1 MKNKRISVFS
11 FAKDLILVDF
21 IFFLVV
27 VVGYAIVVTQYELA
41 AGRENAVETL
51 IAIVGHI
58 SSFIPVAIVLT
69 FIFEIGGFL
78 IMILW
83 RLYQRRLEEAIEQA
97 KVEARIEGIAEGR
110 AEGRV
115 EGKAE
120 GKAEGRDEGKTEG
133 RTEGEA
139 AGIAKNYELWAAWNS
154 RRIEAEEQNL
164 PFDEP
169 PPPPPQATSHPQAA
183 PE

>member
-21 IFFLVV
+21 IFFLVAV
-27 VVGYAIVVTQYELA
+27 VSYAIVVTQHELA
-41 AGRENAVETL
+41 IGRENAVETL

-69 FIFEIGGFL
+69 LIFEIGGFL

-97 KVEARIEGIAEGR
+97 KIEARIEGIAEGR
-110 AEGRV
+110 AEG
-115 EGKAE
+115 KA
-120 GKAEGRDEGKTEG
+120 EGKTEG
-133 RTEGEA
+133 RTEGEV

-154 RRIEAEEQNL
+154 RRIAAEAQNR

-169 PPPPPQATSHPQAA
+169 PPPPPQAGSHPQAA
-183 PE
+183 PK

>member
-1 MKNKRISVFS
+1 MENKRISVFS

-27 VVGYAIVVTQYELA
+27 VVSYAIFVTQHELA
-41 AGRENAVETL
+41 VGRENAVETL
-51 IAIVGHI
+51 IVIVGHI

-69 FIFEIGGFL
+69 LIFEIGGFL

-97 KVEARIEGIAEGR
+97 KIEARTEGMA
-110 AEGRV
+110 
-115 EGKAE
+115 
-120 GKAEGRDEGKTEG
+120 EG

-139 AGIAKNYELWAAWNS
+139 AGIAKNYELWTAWNN
-154 RRIEAEEQNL
+154 RRLEAEAQNL

-169 PPPPPQATSHPQAA
+169 PPAPPQVDSNPQAA
-183 PE
+183 RE

>member
-1 MKNKRISVFS
+1 MENKRISVFS
-11 FAKDLILVDF
+11 FAKDLILIDF

-27 VVGYAIVVTQYELA
+27 VVGYAIVVTQHELA
-41 AGRENAVETL
+41 VRRENAVETL
-51 IAIVGHI
+51 IVIVGHI

-69 FIFEIGGFL
+69 LIFEIGGFL

-97 KVEARIEGIAEGR
+97 KIEARTEGMAEGR
-110 AEGRV
+110 AEG
-115 EGKAE
+115 
-120 GKAEGRDEGKTEG
+120 
-133 RTEGEA
+133 
-139 AGIAKNYELWAAWNS
+139 IAQNYELWVAWNN

-164 PFDEP
+164 PFDELP
-169 PPPPPQATSHPQAA
+169 PPPPRADSHPQAA

>member
-27 VVGYAIVVTQYELA
+27 VVSYAIVVTQHELA
-41 AGRENAVETL
+41 VGRENTVETL
-51 IAIVGHI
+51 IVIVGHI

-69 FIFEIGGFL
+69 LIFEIGGFL

-97 KVEARIEGIAEGR
+97 KIEARTEGMAEGR
-110 AEGRV
+110 
-115 EGKAE
+115 
-120 GKAEGRDEGKTEG
+120 TEG

-139 AGIAKNYELWAAWNS
+139 AGIAKNYELWTAWNN
-154 RRIEAEEQNL
+154 RRLEAEAQNL
-164 PFDEP
+164 PFNEP
-169 PPPPPQATSHPQAA
+169 PPAPPQVDSNPQAA
-183 PE
+183 RE

>member
-1 MKNKRISVFS
+1 MENKRISVFS

-21 IFFLVV
+21 IFFIVV
-27 VVGYAIVVTQYELA
+27 VVSYAIVVTQHALA
-41 AGRENAVETL
+41 VERENAVETL

-69 FIFEIGGFL
+69 LIFEIGGFF

-97 KVEARIEGIAEGR
+97 KIEA
-110 AEGRV
+110 
-115 EGKAE
+115 
-120 GKAEGRDEGKTEG
+120 

-139 AGIAKNYELWAAWNS
+139 AGIAKSYQLWAAWNG

-169 PPPPPQATSHPQAA
+169 PPPPPQANPNPQAA
-183 PE
+183 RE

>member
-1 MKNKRISVFS
+1 MENKRISVFS

-27 VVGYAIVVTQYELA
+27 VVSYAIVVTQHELA
-41 AGRENAVETL
+41 VGRENAVETL
-51 IAIVGHI
+51 IAIVGYI

-69 FIFEIGGFL
+69 LIFEIGGFF

-83 RLYQRRLEEAIEQA
+83 RLYKRRLEEAIEQV
-97 KVEARIEGIAEGR
+97 KIEAR
-110 AEGRV
+110 
-115 EGKAE
+115 
-120 GKAEGRDEGKTEG
+120 TEG

-139 AGIAKNYELWAAWNS
+139 AGIAKSYQLWAAWND

-169 PPPPPQATSHPQAA
+169 PPPPPQANPNPQAA
-183 PE
+183 RE

>member
-1 MKNKRISVFS
+1 MENKRISVFS

-21 IFFLVV
+21 IFFLIVV
-27 VVGYAIVVTQYELA
+27 ISYAIVVTQHELA
-41 AGRENAVETL
+41 VGRENAVETL
-51 IAIVGHI
+51 IVIVGHI

-69 FIFEIGGFL
+69 LIFEVGGFL

-97 KVEARIEGIAEGR
+97 KIEARTEGIAEGIAEGR
-110 AEGRV
+110 
-115 EGKAE
+115 
-120 GKAEGRDEGKTEG
+120 TEG

-139 AGIAKNYELWAAWNS
+139 AGIAKNYQLWAAWNN
-154 RRIEAEEQNL
+154 RRIEAEARNL

-169 PPPPPQATSHPQAA
+169 PPPPPQANPNPQATR
-183 PE
+183 E

>member
-1 MKNKRISVFS
+1 MENKRISVFS

-27 VVGYAIVVTQYELA
+27 VVSYAIVVTQHALA
-41 AGRENAVETL
+41 IGRESAVETL
-51 IAIVGHI
+51 IAIVGYI

-69 FIFEIGGFL
+69 LIFEIGGFF

-83 RLYQRRLEEAIEQA
+83 RLYQRRLEEAIEQV
-97 KVEARIEGIAEGR
+97 KIEAR
-110 AEGRV
+110 
-115 EGKAE
+115 
-120 GKAEGRDEGKTEG
+120 TEG

-139 AGIAKNYELWAAWNS
+139 AGIAKSYQLWTAWND

-169 PPPPPQATSHPQAA
+169 PPPPPQVDSNPQAA
-183 PE
+183 HE

>member
-1 MKNKRISVFS
+1 MENKRISVFS

-21 IFFLVV
+21 IFFIVV
-27 VVGYAIVVTQYELA
+27 VVSYAIVVTQHALA
-41 AGRENAVETL
+41 VERENAVETL

-69 FIFEIGGFL
+69 LIFEIGGFF

-97 KVEARIEGIAEGR
+97 KIEARTEGRAEGR
-110 AEGRV
+110 AEG
-115 EGKAE
+115 
-120 GKAEGRDEGKTEG
+120 
-133 RTEGEA
+133 EA
-139 AGIAKNYELWAAWNS
+139 TGIAKNYELWTAWNN
-154 RRIEAEEQNL
+154 RRIEAAEKNL

-169 PPPPPQATSHPQAA
+169 PPPPPQAGPHPQAA
-183 PE
+183 RE

>member
-1 MKNKRISVFS
+1 MENKRISVFS
-11 FAKDLILVDF
+11 FAKDLILIDF

-27 VVGYAIVVTQYELA
+27 VVGYAIVVTQHELA
-41 AGRENAVETL
+41 VRRENAVETL
-51 IAIVGHI
+51 IVIVGHI

-69 FIFEIGGFL
+69 LIFEIGGFL

-97 KVEARIEGIAEGR
+97 KIEARTEGMAEGMAEGR
-110 AEGRV
+110 AEGR
-115 EGKAE
+115 AE
-120 GKAEGRDEGKTEG
+120 G
-133 RTEGEA
+133 
-139 AGIAKNYELWAAWNS
+139 IAQNYELWVAWNN

-164 PFDEP
+164 PFDELP
-169 PPPPPQATSHPQAA
+169 PPPPRADSHPQAA

>member
-1 MKNKRISVFS
+1 MENKRISVFS

-27 VVGYAIVVTQYELA
+27 VISYAILVTQHELA
-41 AGRENAVETL
+41 VGRENAVETL
-51 IAIVGHI
+51 IVIVGHT

-69 FIFEIGGFL
+69 LIFEIGGFL

-97 KVEARIEGIAEGR
+97 KIEARTEGMAEGMAEGLAEGIA
-110 AEGRV
+110 
-115 EGKAE
+115 
-120 GKAEGRDEGKTEG
+120 EG

-139 AGIAKNYELWAAWNS
+139 AGIAKNYEVWAAWNN
-154 RRIEAEEQNL
+154 RRLEAEAQNL

-169 PPPPPQATSHPQAA
+169 PPPPPQANPNPQAA
-183 PE
+183 RE

>member
-1 MKNKRISVFS
+1 MENKRISVFS

-27 VVGYAIVVTQYELA
+27 VVSYAIVATQHELA
-41 AGRENAVETL
+41 VGRENAVETL
-51 IAIVGHI
+51 IAIVGYI

-69 FIFEIGGFL
+69 LIFEIGGFF

-83 RLYQRRLEEAIEQA
+83 RLYKRRLEEAIEQV
-97 KVEARIEGIAEGR
+97 KIEAR
-110 AEGRV
+110 
-115 EGKAE
+115 
-120 GKAEGRDEGKTEG
+120 TEG

-139 AGIAKNYELWAAWNS
+139 AGIAKSYQLWAAWND

-169 PPPPPQATSHPQAA
+169 PPPPPQANPNPQAA
-183 PE
+183 RE

>member
-1 MKNKRISVFS
+1 MENKRISVFS

-21 IFFLVV
+21 IFFIVV
-27 VVGYAIVVTQYELA
+27 VVSYSIVVTQYELA
-41 AGRENAVETL
+41 TGRENAVEIL

-69 FIFEIGGFL
+69 LIFEIGGFF

-83 RLYQRRLEEAIEQA
+83 RLYQKRLEEAIEQA
-97 KVEARIEGIAEGR
+97 KIEAR
-110 AEGRV
+110 
-115 EGKAE
+115 
-120 GKAEGRDEGKTEG
+120 TEG

-139 AGIAKNYELWAAWNS
+139 AGIAKNYELWTAWNN
-154 RRIEAEEQNL
+154 RRIEAEEKNL

-169 PPPPPQATSHPQAA
+169 PPPPPQAGPHPQAA
-183 PE
+183 RE

>member
-1 MKNKRISVFS
+1 MENKRVSVFS

-27 VVGYAIVVTQYELA
+27 VVSYTIVVTQYEIA
-41 AGRENAVETL
+41 VGRENAVETL
-51 IAIVGHI
+51 IVIVGHI

-97 KVEARIEGIAEGR
+97 KIEARTEGMAEGR
-110 AEGRV
+110 AE
-115 EGKAE
+115 
-120 GKAEGRDEGKTEG
+120 
-133 RTEGEA
+133 
-139 AGIAKNYELWAAWNS
+139 GIAKNYELWAAWNN
-154 RRIEAEEQNL
+154 RRLEAEEQNR

-169 PPPPPQATSHPQAA
+169 PPPPPQVDSNPQAA
-183 PE
+183 RE